1 MPDYQEGKIYK
12 IWDNSFS
19 KCYIG
24 STCESL
30 SKRMTKHRD
39 KCKSYLKG
47 RYGFTTSFSLFNEFG
62 CKNYKIELLEL
73 FPCNSKAELEAREGH
88 HIRNTECGNRIQ
100 CGRTSKQY
108 YLDTIDYHK
117 KLGKEW
123 REKNR
128 ELKIEQDTLYRK
140 EHKEE
145 IPTKLKKKQ
154 LCECGCYV
162 SLRNMATHRKS
173 QKHDLL
179 MQQMKSSTSD
189 PV

>member
-1 MPDYQEGKIYK
+1 MNLVVKTARLSYWSCFHATARQSLKQEREATIP
-12 IWDNSFS
+12 N
-19 KCYIG
+19 
-24 STCESL
+24 
-30 SKRMTKHRD
+30 
-39 KCKSYLKG
+39 
-47 RYGFTTSFSLFNEFG
+47 
-62 CKNYKIELLEL
+62 
-73 FPCNSKAELEAREGH
+73 AE
-88 HIRNTECGNRIQ
+88 CVNRIQ

-117 KLGKEW
+117 KMGKEW

-145 IPTKLKKKQ
+145 ITPKLKKKQ
-154 LCECGCYV
+154 LCKCGCYV
-162 SLRNMATHRKS
+162 SVRNMATHRTS